1 MNTFNRN
8 IQNISPSASM
18 VVMAKAKKLKA
29 IDPEIVD
36 MGGGE
41 PDFDTP
47 KKICDELFKQIQAGY
62 THYTVGPGLP
72 ELREKIAEKLTK
84 QNGCHYS
91 PDGIIVTPGGK
102 YAIYLAVRALVE
114 PGDEVIY
121 LNPSWVS
128 YTSIVEA
135 SNGIPV
141 PVDLDYK
148 KGYRIDIPAI
158 EDKIT
163 EKTKLIIINY
173 PNNPTGRIL
182 TKIEADKFHEML
194 LRHPNL
200 YVVSD
205 EIYERIVY
213 DGNINISLGSYE
225 DIMDR
230 VITVNGFSKSVAMT
244 GWRIGYLAAG
254 NEVAKV
260 CNKLFSHTMTCVSGF
275 IQKSAIK
282 AFDCD
287 DEIEQMRKI
296 YEERRDNL
304 MARLNEI
311 PHISFMIPEGAFYAW
326 IKFDLGDMDSNE
338 VCEYILEKA
347 KVAGVPGISYGEKNG
362 SWMRFSFATSMDQIL
377 KAADNIERAMKA
389 YDAYAI

>member
-1 MNTFNRN
+1 MAKFNLN
-8 IQNISPSASM
+8 VQNITPSASM

-29 IDPEIVD
+29 VDPQIVD

-47 KKICDELFKQIQAGY
+47 KKISDELFKQIQAGY

-72 ELREKIAEKLTK
+72 ELREKIAEKLAK
-84 QNGCHYS
+84 ENGCHYT
-91 PDGIIVTPGGK
+91 PDGVVVTPGGK
-102 YAIYLAVRALVE
+102 FAIYLAVRALVE

-128 YTSIVEA
+128 YPSIVEA

-141 PVDLDYK
+141 EIDLDYRNE
-148 KGYRIDIPAI
+148 YRVEI
-158 EDKIT
+158 EKIEQKIT
-163 EKTKLIIINY
+163 DRTKLIIINY

-182 TKIEADKFHEML
+182 TETEAEAFHALM
-194 LRHPNL
+194 LRHPSL
-200 YVVSD
+200 YILAD

-213 DGNINISLGSYE
+213 DGKKSISLGSYA
-225 DIMDR
+225 DIADR

-254 NEVAKV
+254 NELAKV
-260 CNKLFSHTMTCVSGF
+260 AGKLFSHTLTCVSGF

-282 AFDCD
+282 AFECD
-287 DEIEQMRKI
+287 EEIEEMRKV
-296 YEERRDNL
+296 YEERRNKL
-304 MARLNEI
+304 MARLKQI
-311 PHISFMIPEGAFYAW
+311 PNVYCMVPEGAFYAW
-326 IKFDLGDMDSNE
+326 VKFDIDGMDSNE
-338 VCEYILEKA
+338 VCEFILEKA

-362 SWMRFSFATSMDQIL
+362 NWMRFSFATSTDQIL
-377 KAADNIERAMKA
+377 KAADNIERVMRELK
-389 YDAYAI
+389 

>member
-1 MNTFNRN
+1 
-8 IQNISPSASM
+8 M

-72 ELREKIAEKLTK
+72 ELRERIAEKLTK
-84 QNGCHYS
+84 QNGCHYF
-91 PDGIIVTPGGK
+91 PDEIIVTPGGK

-114 PGDEVIY
+114 PDDEVIY

-128 YTSIVEA
+128 YPSIVEA

-158 EDKIT
+158 EEKIT

-287 DEIEQMRKI
+287 DEIERMRKI
-296 YEERRDNL
+296 YEERRDSF

-311 PHISFMIPEGAFYAW
+311 PHISYMVPEGAFYAW
-326 IKFDLGDMDSNE
+326 IKFDLGGMDSNE

-347 KVAGVPGISYGEKNG
+347 KVVGVPGISYGEKNG
-362 SWMRFSFATSMDQIL
+362 NWMRFSFATSMDQIL

-389 YDAYAI
+389 YDANAI

>member
-62 THYTVGPGLP
+62 THYTVGPGLL

-91 PDGIIVTPGGK
+91 PDEIIVTPGGK

-114 PGDEVIY
+114 PDDEVIY

-128 YTSIVEA
+128 YPSIVEA

-158 EDKIT
+158 EEKIT

-182 TKIEADKFHEML
+182 TIIEADKFHEML

-225 DIMDR
+225 DIKDR

-254 NEVAKV
+254 NEVAKI

-287 DEIEQMRKI
+287 DEIERMRKI
-296 YEERRDNL
+296 YEERRDSF

-311 PHISFMIPEGAFYAW
+311 PHISYMVPEGAFYAW
-326 IKFDLGDMDSNE
+326 IKFDLGGMDSNE

-347 KVAGVPGISYGEKNG
+347 KVVGVPGISYGEKNG

-389 YDAYAI
+389 YDANAI

>member
-72 ELREKIAEKLTK
+72 ELRERIAEKLTK
-84 QNGCHYS
+84 QNGCHYF
-91 PDGIIVTPGGK
+91 PDEIIVTPGGK

-114 PGDEVIY
+114 PDDEVIY

-128 YTSIVEA
+128 YPSIVEA

-287 DEIEQMRKI
+287 DEIERMRKI
-296 YEERRDNL
+296 YEERRDSF

-311 PHISFMIPEGAFYAW
+311 PHISYMVPEGAFYAW
-326 IKFDLGDMDSNE
+326 IKFDLGGMDSNE

-347 KVAGVPGISYGEKNG
+347 KVVGVPGISYGEKNG
-362 SWMRFSFATSMDQIL
+362 NWMRFSFATSMDQIL

-389 YDAYAI
+389 YDANAI

>member
-72 ELREKIAEKLTK
+72 ELRERIAEKLTK

-91 PDGIIVTPGGK
+91 PDEIIVTPGGK

-114 PGDEVIY
+114 PDDEVIY

-128 YTSIVEA
+128 YPSIVEA

-158 EDKIT
+158 EEKIT

-182 TKIEADKFHEML
+182 TIIEADKFHEML

-225 DIMDR
+225 DIKDR

-254 NEVAKV
+254 NEVAKI

-287 DEIEQMRKI
+287 DEIERMRKL
-296 YEERRDNL
+296 YEERRDSF

-311 PHISFMIPEGAFYAW
+311 PHISYMVPEGAFYAW
-326 IKFDLGDMDSNE
+326 IKFDLGGMDSNE

-347 KVAGVPGISYGEKNG
+347 KVVGVPGISYGEKNG